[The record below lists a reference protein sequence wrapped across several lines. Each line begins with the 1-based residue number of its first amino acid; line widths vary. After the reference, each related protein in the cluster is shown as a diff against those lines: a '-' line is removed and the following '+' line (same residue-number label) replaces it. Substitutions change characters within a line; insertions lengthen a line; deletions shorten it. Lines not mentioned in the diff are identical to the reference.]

1 MVDRPWIAFRRVRS
15 AGVNRRSSTELALGI
30 AVAVCALSLATLV
43 ASDASA
49 AVVGC
54 TPNRIA
60 YDVVYVHAPRFG
72 DSLAENSLWPDTVR
86 PLVPDPGSD
95 LRVLHP
101 NCTEDLLFPLPQHQA
116 LVDAPIGNG
125 AVQDLNVSFDG
136 RWVVFAYY
144 HDQTDVNVQ
153 RCAGGA
159 MSSGCLSQKGADVYR
174 LEVATKAAVRLT
186 HQTLTPNLGNGADFD
201 CDTPYTNCPNVG
213 VFNVGPAF
221 VARPVVA
228 EPAIAFTSSRN
239 DFLPPRTFN
248 GAERVLQL
256 FTMDWDGRNVEQI
269 GYLNN
274 SQALHPFQLLDGRL
288 AWTSWEGQGARDL
301 RIFPLW
307 ALASDG
313 THFESLSGFGEQALT
328 HHFMTQMP
336 DGDVVVARYY
346 NLNNNGFGDLVRY
359 PIAPAGPDFRGITEP
374 GTDIPFQ
381 RVEQVKLTPWTHPED
396 YPAPCP
402 GQEDNPYGSAIDPS
416 CAPADRNGKVTHPA
430 VAPNGDL
437 LLVYSSGPANHNGV
451 WSSEDEPVYDG
462 GIYLA
467 VGGNPTA
474 SPAALVRVANDPN
487 ANEMFPK
494 PLVSFATLFPGHE
507 QPAARPS
514 LANPGQGPLPAHS
527 PFGLVGSASL
537 TWRDTNPRP
546 GIYGGDPDP
555 FNASHEALWAWVAQ
569 GADAGLYDEDDIYA
583 LRILAMLPATDRT
596 YPNGGAAF
604 ANTGQERLRILGE
617 IPVRHEGVIDGNG
630 YTDTSFLARVPAD
643 VPFTFQAL
651 DRNGMVV
658 NMAQTW
664 HQVRPGEKRTDC
676 GGCHAHSKA
685 PLDFG
690 TTVAGQ
696 PGYAPTDVALA
707 TPLLKLTQLD
717 GNPSVTTS
725 SARQTSVEYFRD
737 VKPILESRCSGC
749 HASNAS
755 DGKLNLHAD
764 GANVS
769 CAGTSWPG
777 TYYRLVIDTNQDGC
791 PKFGLGTPAGSGDSY
806 FLPPQQTRYLR
817 SFQSRQ
823 SLLAWKVFGK
833 RLDGRASSTR
843 TGDIDYDAAADSVHP
858 NLASLRGLTW
868 DEKLTIARWIDLGAP
883 IDLGSPWGWFEDDL
897 RPTLWVSPSVGEGR
911 AGAVSTIHVGAYDL
925 ESGLVPES
933 LSVTFDVAIGGS
945 PAGTNLAAGVAAR
958 DGGVVEVSLPA
969 SVDLAALGAT
979 LTVHVADHAGHVTTV
994 VRSFGLAAGG
1004 CDTLDTDH
1012 DGVGD
1017 ACDNCPARAN
1027 PDQSDGDGDGI
1038 GNACDATSCGAVPG
1052 GACALPALTA
1062 VLAPLAWSRAYRAR
1076 RVHGAVAPD
1085 QG

>member
-1 MVDRPWIAFRRVRS
+1 MVKRSWIVFRRGRNTR
-15 AGVNRRSSTELALGI
+15 AGRRSSLGPVSAIALACG
-30 AVAVCALSLATLV
+30 ALV
-43 ASDASA
+43 ALFTSDVAAA
-49 AVVGC
+49 AVLGC

-60 YDVVYVHAPRFG
+60 YDIVYVHAPRYG
-72 DSLAENSLWPDTVR
+72 DLLSQNTIWPDTVR

-101 NCTEDLLFPLPQHQA
+101 DCTETVLFPLPQHQPS
-116 LVDAPIGNG
+116 VDAPIGAG
-125 AVQDLNVSFDG
+125 AVQDVNVSFDG

-174 LEVATKAAVRLT
+174 LEVASKSVVRLT
-186 HQTLTPNLGNGADFD
+186 HQVLTPNLGNGADFD
-201 CDTPYTNCPNVG
+201 CDVPYTNCPNVG

-221 VARPVVA
+221 VARPVAA
-228 EPAIAFTSSRN
+228 EPAIVFTSSRN
-239 DFLPPRTFN
+239 DFLPPRSFN

-274 SQALHPFQLLDGRL
+274 SQALHPYQLLDGRL
-288 AWTSWEGQGARDL
+288 AWTSWESQGARDI

-307 ALASDG
+307 GLASDG
-313 THFESLSGFGEQALT
+313 TGFESLSGFGEQALT
-328 HHFMTQMP
+328 HHFMTQLP
-336 DGDVVVARYY
+336 DGDLVVARYY

-359 PIAPAGPDFRGITEP
+359 PIAPSGPDFRGITEP
-374 GTDIPFQ
+374 GTDIPLQ

-416 CAPADRNGKVTHPA
+416 CSPANRNGKVTHPA
-430 VAPNGDL
+430 AAPNGEL
-437 LLVYSSGPANHNGV
+437 LLVYTPGPANHNGV

-462 GIYLA
+462 GIYRIA
-467 VGGNPTA
+467 GGNPTA
-474 SPAALVRVANDPN
+474 SAGELVKIANDPN
-487 ANEMFPK
+487 VNEMFPK
-494 PLVSFATLFPGHE
+494 PLVSYAALFPGHE
-507 QPAARPS
+507 QPAPRPP

-527 PFGLVGSASL
+527 PFGLVGSSSL

-555 FNASHEALWAWVAQ
+555 FNASHEMLWAWVAQ

-617 IPVRHEGVIDGNG
+617 IPVRHEGVIDANG

-664 HQVRPGEKRTDC
+664 HQVRPGEKRTNC
-676 GGCHAHSKA
+676 GGCHAHAKE
-685 PLDFG
+685 PLDFA

-696 PGYAPTDVALA
+696 PGFAPTDVAMA
-707 TPLLKLTQLD
+707 TPLLALTQLD
-717 GNPSVTTS
+717 GNPTTVTS
-725 SARQTSVEYFRD
+725 SARERSVEYFRD
-737 VKPILESRCSGC
+737 VKPILESRCAGC
-749 HASNAS
+749 HASNTT
-755 DGKLNLHAD
+755 DGKLDLHAD
-764 GANVS
+764 ATTVS
-769 CAGTSWPG
+769 CAGDSWPG
-777 TYYRLVIDTNQDGC
+777 TYYRLVLDSNQDGC
-791 PKFGLGTPAGSGDSY
+791 PRFGLGVPAGSPATY
-806 FLPPQQTRYLR
+806 FLPPQQTRYVR
-817 SFQSRQ
+817 SFQARQ
-823 SLLAWKVFGK
+823 SLLIWKVFGK
-833 RLDGRASSTR
+833 RLDGRVSATR
-843 TGDIDYDAAADSVHP
+843 GGDIDYDAAGDTIHP

-868 DEKLTIARWIDLGAP
+868 DEKLTLARWIDLGAP

-897 RPTLWVSPSVGEGR
+897 RPTLWVSPTVVEGR
-911 AGAVSTIHVGAYDL
+911 AAPVSAIRVGAYDL
-925 ESGLVPES
+925 ESGVAPET
-933 LSVTFDVAIGGS
+933 LSVTLDVAIGPK
-945 PAGTNLAAGVAAR
+945 PAGANLAAGVAAR
-958 DGGVVEVSLPA
+958 DGGVIEVTLPA

-979 LTVHVADHAGHVTTV
+979 LTVRVADHAGHVTTV

-1004 CDTLDTDH
+1004 CDTVDTDH

-1027 PDQSDGDGDGI
+1027 PDQSDGDGDGV
-1038 GNACDATSCGAVPG
+1038 GNACDSTSCGAVPG
-1052 GACALPALTA
+1052 GACALPSIAA
-1062 VLAPLAWSRAYRAR
+1062 VLAPLAWPSSLRAR
-1076 RVHGAVAPD
+1076 RARPRPFMAGS
-1085 QG
+1085 